1 MRQLFVHLPHRY
13 LSARRLRRY
22 AQPQNQVRGGRL
34 LVKLPLRLS
43 HVSAVA
49 RLLLSVPLVALSN
62 LALAGSP
69 IGSDPVW
76 LGTMGNTLFFIAR
89 PASSASAG
97 SAALF
102 KSDGTAAGTTQVA
115 PINGTGVLTYQAGTL
130 FISAGMKS
138 YFLAYT
144 TAAGQQVWVTDG
156 TSAGTHQV
164 TDIISTNQTYGTP
177 ILLGLIGANLVFAQI
192 VSNNTMQLFL
202 TDGTAAGTSTLSNFA
217 QNQYGLVSDS
227 IAINGKVYVALE
239 SNLACCAPDLW
250 ATDGTSA
257 GTVRIDSNEGYPT
270 FHLQPSSLRAFGE
283 SVALLTDTENQG
295 VQLSMV
301 NTTTNALTILAT
313 GSDASYGSTIA
324 AMDSFIL
331 YLSGSPNSGQ
341 QLWRSDGTLPGT
353 AMVVGLGS
361 GVQFS
366 QLGQNIVMTRV
377 GDRAI
382 FQAESAQNGP
392 QLWSSDGTAQGTVPL
407 IATPTPS
414 GSGYVQPL
422 LGVAGTHGYYAVYT
436 GTDLRVVVTDGTVAG
451 THVLTDASPID
462 QNSVPGA
469 GTPGA
474 QVVAGDD
481 TLAFLYIYHQDAS
494 GNTKHLYAY
503 SPESNSLTHL
513 LDNDLADFASE
524 PMLTYA
530 GQLYF
535 RGSDPVHSDN
545 PWVSDGT
552 VAGTHILV
560 NLSNVAPIAGN
571 DSASSEG
578 AAAVTIDVL
587 ANDSESGGTID
598 TASVQIVS
606 KPTHGDV
613 SITSSG
619 SVVYTPASGFAGS
632 DSFTYTVKD
641 VQGALSN
648 VATVSVTV
656 TAAASSS
663 SGSGG
668 GGAVTLLD
676 LLALVGFALI
686 HRIRLMG
693 SV

>member
-1 MRQLFVHLPHRY
+1 MKWN
-13 LSARRLRRY
+13 LS
-22 AQPQNQVRGGRL
+22 
-34 LVKLPLRLS
+34 LRLS
-43 HVSAVA
+43 RESVVG
-49 RLLLSVPLVALSN
+49 RYLLWVPLVTLSSV
-62 LALAGSP
+62 AFAASPSGSNP
-69 IGSDPVW
+69 IW
-76 LGTMGNTLFFIAR
+76 LGNMGNALFFIAQ
-89 PASSASAG
+89 PASSNPVG

-102 KSDGTAAGTTQVA
+102 RSDGTAAGTTQIA
-115 PINGTGVLTYQAGTL
+115 PIDGVGVLPYQAGTL
-130 FISAGMKS
+130 FISAGTKS
-138 YFLAYT
+138 YFLANT

-156 TSAGTHQV
+156 SSAGTHQV
-164 TDIISTNQTYGTP
+164 TGIISTNQTYGTP
-177 ILLGLIGANLVFAQI
+177 ILLGLIGTNLVFAQI

-202 TDGTAAGTSTLSNFA
+202 TDGTAAGTTTLSSFA

-227 IAINGKVYVALE
+227 IAINNKVYVALE
-239 SNLACCAPDLW
+239 SNLACCEPDLW
-250 ATDGTSA
+250 ATDGTGAS
-257 GTVRIDSNEGYPT
+257 TVRIDSNEGYPT

-313 GSDASYGSTIA
+313 GSGASYGSTIA

-382 FQAESAQNGP
+382 FQAENAQNGP
-392 QLWSSDGTAQGTVPL
+392 QLWSSDGTAQATVPL

-422 LGVAGTHGYYAVYT
+422 LGVAGTHGYYAVYN
-436 GTDLRVVVTDGTVAG
+436 GTDFRVVVTDGTVAG
-451 THVLTDASPID
+451 THVLTDAGPID

-469 GTPGA
+469 STPGA

-481 TLAFLYIYHQDAS
+481 TLTFLYIYHQDAS

-503 SPESNSLTHL
+503 SPKSNSLTHL
-513 LDNDLADFASE
+513 LDNDLDDVASE
-524 PMLTYA
+524 PMLTYG

-552 VAGTHILV
+552 VTGTHILV

-578 AAAVTIDVL
+578 DAAVTIDVL

-641 VQGALSN
+641 LQGALSN

-686 HRIRLMG
+686 RRIRFMG